1 MREDVY
7 WQRDVK
13 QVYIFSEETG
23 ESLAGNLTA
32 GRIIEL
38 SNGTH
43 SVKDIVQKLL
53 TEFSENPTEE
63 EILAFVTEFLVDCEE
78 KQFIELRTS
87 PTDVVK
93 RSSTMYTPEDVEAL
107 IKADTTVIINEK
119 ASFEPTEDGVLMTY
133 SLKEGRYLM
142 LSDEEKEV
150 LTVLLEEK
158 PLQEVLADVKV
169 SLGNKAQKILT
180 DFVGEML
187 NHELARV
194 QNET

>member
-43 SVKDIVQKLL
+43 SVRDIVQKLM
-53 TEFSENPTEE
+53 TEFSESPNEE
-63 EILAFVTEFLVDCEE
+63 EILEFVTEFLAECEE
-78 KQFIELRTS
+78 KQFIELRAS
-87 PTDVVK
+87 PADVVK
-93 RSSTMYTPEDVEAL
+93 QQSEVYTIEDVKAL
-107 IKADTTVIINEK
+107 IKADAIIIINEK
-119 ASFEPTEDGVLMTY
+119 ASFEPTEDGALMTY

-158 PLQEVLADVKV
+158 PLQEVLADVEV
-169 SLGNKAQKILT
+169 SLGKEAQKILT

-194 QNET
+194 QND